1 MPSSKAQQRAT
12 NKYIAKTY
20 DRLNIIIPKGQKAT
34 VQAHAEQAGESV
46 NGYVTGAVLQR
57 MGLRDWPEAPSTGGE
72 ASTPG

>member
-20 DRLNIIIPKGQKAT
+20 DRLNIVIPKGQKAT
-34 VQAHAEQAGESV
+34 VQTHADQAGESV
-46 NGYVTGAVLQR
+46 NGYVNKAVLDR
-57 MGLRDWPEAPSTGGE
+57 MGMSDWPQEGEEE